1 MELNNSFLEW
11 LARVH
16 ILYTLFVIVYNLLRS
31 FRWKFT
37 SLRYNKIFILI
48 SSQNVLL
55 LQYKYL
61 FECLDIGNHLR
72 ILKLFW

>member
-1 MELNNSFLEW
+1 MELNNNFLEW

-16 ILYTLFVIVYNLLRS
+16 IIYTIFVIVYNLLRP

-55 LQYKYL
+55 LQHKYL
-61 FECLDIGNHLR
+61 FECLDIGNHFR
-72 ILKLFW
+72 IPKLFW